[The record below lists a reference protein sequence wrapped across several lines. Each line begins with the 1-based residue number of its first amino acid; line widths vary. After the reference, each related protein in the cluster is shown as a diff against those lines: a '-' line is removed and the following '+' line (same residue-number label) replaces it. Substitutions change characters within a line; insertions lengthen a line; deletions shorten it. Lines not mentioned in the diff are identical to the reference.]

1 MLSRIVL
8 AAICCARAAGA
19 TGVAAAAVGP
29 TEFTVYGST
38 TSQSLWF
45 DRNQNGQPDPG
56 DVLSTTGPLSNGQ
69 FQIGTWQAA
78 VEFVNSSTLSVL
90 GVSASREE
98 RCSSPARL
106 TPRPARRPPCRSTK
120 GTAGC
125 RVEPAGW
132 PSRTW
137 DRAITRS
144 RSPCAAHLPI
154 TTFILPNRPVRAG
167 GAETDSQFAAA
178 YTVLVVLAVG
188 DVIVY
193 GSHGVGRVR
202 ARQKRVVRGAEVELV
217 ELELADGLTV
227 TLPLGRAQEQ
237 LRPLASESD
246 LQRVQET
253 LREGHMLG
261 ADSWTKRRQTA
272 QAKLRDGDPVG
283 LAELVRDGARRKQA
297 RSAAGP
303 QPALSPSEQELS
315 LKARQL
321 LSAEVALARGL
332 RPAEANAWIDE
343 QLAHAG

>member
-1 MLSRIVL
+1 M
-8 AAICCARAAGA
+8 
-19 TGVAAAAVGP
+19 
-29 TEFTVYGST
+29 
-38 TSQSLWF
+38 
-45 DRNQNGQPDPG
+45 
-56 DVLSTTGPLSNGQ
+56 
-69 FQIGTWQAA
+69 
-78 VEFVNSSTLSVL
+78 
-90 GVSASREE
+90 
-98 RCSSPARL
+98 
-106 TPRPARRPPCRSTK
+106 
-120 GTAGC
+120 
-125 RVEPAGW
+125 
-132 PSRTW
+132 
-137 DRAITRS
+137 
-144 RSPCAAHLPI
+144 
-154 TTFILPNRPVRAG
+154 RAG

-261 ADSWTKRRQTA
+261 PDSWTKRRQTA